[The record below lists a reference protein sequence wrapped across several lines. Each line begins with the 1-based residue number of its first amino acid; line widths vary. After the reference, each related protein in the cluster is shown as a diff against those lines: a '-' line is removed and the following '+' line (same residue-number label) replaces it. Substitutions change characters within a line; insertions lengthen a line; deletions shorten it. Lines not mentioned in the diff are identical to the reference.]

1 MNADIQFDQPLVGQ
15 PVDRTDG
22 LLKVTGGAHYSSDW
36 KLPRLSHGTL
46 LTSAIAK
53 GRLASIDAS
62 AARAMPGVL
71 VVMTHD
77 NAPRLPD
84 GAHAVNPPA
93 SRRLS
98 LLQDDRIDYQNQPI
112 AVVVADTPEHAANA
126 AQRIVVNYQIES
138 PQLDIQRGK
147 LQLRTPAKL
156 TRDPVDTLR
165 GNPDAQLASGAAQL
179 DVVYSTPFEYHNPM
193 EPHATTA
200 EWDGDMLTVY
210 DATQYITGD
219 ANTVAKTLGID
230 VSKVHVICPFVGGG
244 FGSKGSVWSHVVLTA
259 MAAKMA
265 GRPVR
270 LAVQRPQMFGMVG
283 HRPATEQHIR
293 VSASADGR
301 LIAMR
306 HDVISTTSTFEDWTE
321 SSAVLTRMLYD
332 VPNLATTH
340 RLVQLNTGTPTF
352 MRAPGEASGSFALE
366 SALDEL
372 ACALK
377 TDPVQLRLR
386 NYAERD
392 PEDGKPFSSK
402 ALRDCYQ
409 VAAQRFGW
417 ARRSMAPRS
426 MREGDQLIGWGMA
439 TATYPAN
446 RSPASAFARILPDGT
461 AMVGSGTQDLGTG
474 TYTVMTQVAA
484 DALGFPL
491 ENVRFA
497 LGDSIL
503 PPAPVSGGSQ
513 SAASVSPAVQAAA
526 SAVRDKLVQ
535 LAIED
540 PGSPMFHAAPSDVT
554 IRNGWLTLR
563 SDPAKRDPPAA
574 VIARNGGR
582 PVEATVQVKPAEEAK
597 NFSKHSFG
605 AVFAEVRVD
614 EMLGIIRVSRVVAA
628 YDVGRL
634 LNAKM
639 AHSQLM
645 GGIVWG
651 IGQALTEE
659 GLLDSRYGRIANNN
673 LAEYH
678 VPVNADVG
686 HIDISVVDDSD
697 RVVDPLGVRGIGE
710 IGITGVAGAIGNAV
724 YHATGVRV
732 RSLPI
737 TLDKVLTA

>member
-1 MNADIQFDQPLVGQ
+1 MNANIQFDQPLVGQ

-22 LLKVTGGAHYSSDW
+22 LLKVTGAAHYSSDW
-36 KLPRLSHGTL
+36 PLPRLSHGAL
-46 LTSAIAK
+46 LMSGIAK
-53 GRLASIDAS
+53 GRITSIDTS
-62 AARAMPGVL
+62 VARGMPGVL

-84 GAHAVNPPA
+84 GGNAVNPPA

-98 LLQDDRIDYQNQPI
+98 LLQDDRIFYQNQPI
-112 AVVVADTPEHAANA
+112 AVVVADTPEHAADA
-126 AQRIVVNYQIES
+126 AQRILVNYAIES
-138 PQLDIQRGK
+138 PQLDMQAGK
-147 LQLRTPAKL
+147 AQLHTPEKL
-156 TRDPVDTLR
+156 TRDPVDTTR
-165 GNPDAQLASGAAQL
+165 GTPDTLLGTGAAQI
-179 DVVYSTPFEYHNPM
+179 DAVYTTPFEVHNPM

-200 EWDGDMLTVY
+200 EWEGDALTLY
-210 DATQYITGD
+210 DATQYITGC
-219 ANTVAKTLGID
+219 ASTVSKSLGID

-293 VSASADGR
+293 IAAGADGR
-301 LIAMR
+301 IIAMR

-321 SSAVLTRMLYD
+321 SSAVVTRMLYD
-332 VPNLATTH
+332 VPNLGTTH
-340 RLVQLNTGTPTF
+340 RLVRLNIGTPTF
-352 MRAPGEASGSFALE
+352 TRAPGEASGSFGLE
-366 SALDEL
+366 TAMDEL
-372 ACALK
+372 AVALNA
-377 TDPVQLRLR
+377 DPVALRLR

-392 PEDGKPFSSK
+392 PEGMPFSSK
-402 ALRDCYQ
+402 ALRDCYS

-417 ARRSMAPRS
+417 SRRTAAPRS
-426 MREGDQLIGWGMA
+426 MREGEQLVGWGMA

-446 RSPASAFARILPDGT
+446 RSPSSAFAKILPDGT
-461 AMVGSGTQDLGTG
+461 AMVGAGTQDLGTG

-503 PPAPVSGGSQ
+503 PKAPVSGGSQ
-513 SAASVSPAVQAAA
+513 SAASVSPAVHAAA
-526 SAVRDKLVQ
+526 SSVRDQLVQ
-535 LAIED
+535 LAIAD
-540 PGSPMFHAAPSDVT
+540 SGSPIYHASPADVT
-554 IRNGWLTLR
+554 VRNGWVTLR
-563 SDPAKRDPPAA
+563 SDASKRDPAAA

-582 PVEATVQVKPAEEAK
+582 ALEATVDVKPDEDAK
-597 NFSKHSFG
+597 HFSKHSFG
-605 AVFAEVRVD
+605 AVFVEVHVD
-614 EMLGIIRVSRVVAA
+614 EMLGVIRVSRVVAA

-634 LNAKM
+634 LNSKT

-645 GGIVWG
+645 GGVVWG

-659 GLLDSRYGRIANNN
+659 GLLDSRYGRIVNNN

-678 VPVNADVG
+678 VPVNADVTQ
-686 HIDISVVDDSD
+686 IDITVVDDTD
-697 RVVDPLGVRGIGE
+697 LVVDPMGVRGIGE
-710 IGITGVAGAIGNAV
+710 IGITGVAAAIGNAV
-724 YHATGVRV
+724 FHATGVRV

-737 TLDKVLTA
+737 TLDKVLTT

>member
-1 MNADIQFDQPLVGQ
+1 MNADIRFDQPLVGQ
-15 PVDRTDG
+15 PLDRTDG

-36 KLPRLSHGTL
+36 KLPRLSHGVL
-46 LTSAIAK
+46 LTSGIAK
-53 GRLASIDAS
+53 GRIVSIDVR

-84 GAHAVNPPA
+84 AGRAVNPPA

-98 LLQDDRIDYQNQPI
+98 LLQDDRIYYQNQPI
-112 AVVVADTPEHAANA
+112 AVVVADTLEHAADA

-138 PQLDIQRGK
+138 PRLDMQQGK
-147 LQLRTPAKL
+147 SQLRTPEKL
-156 TRDPVDTLR
+156 TRDPVDTMR
-165 GNPDAQLASGAAQL
+165 GNPDALLTSGAARI
-179 DVVYSTPFEYHNPM
+179 DVVYSTPFEYHNPL

-210 DATQYITGD
+210 DATQYITGN

-230 VSKVHVICPFVGGG
+230 VAKVHVICPFVGGG

-270 LAVQRPQMFGMVG
+270 LAMQRPQMFGMVG

-293 VSASADGR
+293 VSASEDGR

-306 HDVISTTSTFEDWTE
+306 HDVISTTSMIEDWTE
-321 SSAVLTRMLYD
+321 SSAVLTRMLYE

-352 MRAPGEASGSFALE
+352 TRAPGEASGSFALE

-372 ACALK
+372 AYALN

-386 NYAERD
+386 NYAQRD

-417 ARRSMAPRS
+417 SRRTTAPRS
-426 MREGDQLIGWGMA
+426 MRDGDQLIGWGMA

-446 RSPASAFARILPDGT
+446 RSPAAAFARILPDGT

-503 PPAPVSGGSQ
+503 PQAPVSGGSQ

-535 LAIED
+535 LAIDD
-540 PGSPMFHAAPSDVT
+540 PGSPMYRALLSDVT
-554 IRNGWLTLR
+554 VSKGWLTLR
-563 SDPAKRDPPAA
+563 SDSSKRDPAAA

-582 PVEATVQVKPAEEAK
+582 PIEATVQVKPSDEAK

-605 AVFAEVRVD
+605 AVFVEVRVD
-614 EMLGIIRVSRVVAA
+614 EMLGTVRVARVVAA

-659 GLLDSRYGRIANNN
+659 GLLDGRYGRIANNN
-673 LAEYH
+673 FAEYH
-678 VPVNADVG
+678 VPVNADVA
-686 HIDISVVDDSD
+686 HIDISVIDDND
-697 RVVDPLGVRGIGE
+697 QVVDPLGVRGIGE

-737 TLDKVLTA
+737 TLDKVMTA